1 MTTSVVNHCSAVTS
15 DLCIFV
21 CGPEWGMG
29 GQGRGKYLSNYIIF
43 IFVFGWVV
51 TTSKS
56 DSYTGTLG
64 MEKDISSREL
74 ETLKWL
80 SYVLLANIV
89 SHSHCRWYLVHRPW
103 DYLKYNIDRGQI
115 PAYKLI
121 ILMNNPVGYF
131 HFQLRIEHYEPV
143 MVYQTHDWNRSG
155 KKLLWRQNRSQSGS
169 LRLQNWCMY
178 LFIEY
183 VVYNSPTYPIP
194 HLPSSFLYSYSPLF
208 PKCFEVINCIKW
220 HL

>member
-1 MTTSVVNHCSAVTS
+1 MTCEVTLHYISRNIILLVPVKTIHCYKDNGVTSNSYVGLYLYGQNLRFLHEKSSWKSAIVIVTTSVVNHCSAVTS

-121 ILMNNPVGYF
+121 ILMNNPVGY
-131 HFQLRIEHYEPV
+131 LSTSSYE
-143 MVYQTHDWNRSG
+143 
-155 KKLLWRQNRSQSGS
+155 
-169 LRLQNWCMY
+169 
-178 LFIEY
+178 
-183 VVYNSPTYPIP
+183 
-194 HLPSSFLYSYSPLF
+194 
-208 PKCFEVINCIKW
+208 
-220 HL
+220 